1 MLNVNRN
8 DHVSAER
15 CRSVVSGLMRAI
27 PTGAQTAA
35 LAVVIAVSGGS
46 TAALAAIPTCGK
58 TAKSDQIWKDM
69 IRAAK
74 KEGVL
79 SIAASGRRNY
89 TAVYDHFSKK
99 FGIKTVISYGGGRQH
114 ATRMLAER
122 SGGVYAVDVG
132 HVGGNTVNRRLIPNG
147 AVAPIADYLVAPQ
160 VTNTSCWY
168 GNRHWFIDQ
177 FQKYSFVHSADF
189 TTKFSMFI
197 NKEKVTKAD
206 LKALKSPYDIFTKR
220 WKKKIVALSPLQGQ
234 SGNSYFRYALLPSF
248 GDKWMKQFVQGGF
261 VEFQARSKLI
271 EDGLAR
277 GKYHLA
283 IFPYSRP
290 LRKMQKQ
297 GLPVKRVW
305 QEFEGVDGIMSGGAT
320 AQAVQVYDR
329 APHPNAAKL
338 FVNWLLSQEGQTFI
352 HDNIKTGS
360 DPRNSNRIDVPKT
373 NVDANTQP
381 KKGVKYYPIDLLP
394 KYQKQRKGVMKKI
407 QDWYRAS
414 HK

>member
-1 MLNVNRN
+1 MLKMNGNEHALARWDLGAV
-8 DHVSAER
+8 D
-15 CRSVVSGLMRAI
+15 VVVRAF
-27 PTGAQTAA
+27 PQGARMTA
-35 LAVVIAVSGGS
+35 LAVALVVAGGA

-58 TAKSDQIWKDM
+58 AAQSDQIWKDM
-69 IRAAK
+69 IAAAK

-79 SIAASGRRNY
+79 SVAASGRRNY
-89 TAVYDHFSKK
+89 TKVYDHFSKK
-99 FGIKTVISYGGGRQH
+99 FGIKMVISYGGGRQH
-114 ATRMLAER
+114 ATRILAER
-122 SGGVYAVDVG
+122 SGGIYAVDVG

-177 FQKYSFVHSADF
+177 HQKYSFVHSSDF
-189 TTKFSMFI
+189 TTKFAMFI
-197 NKEKVTKAD
+197 NTKKVSKAD
-206 LKALKSPYDIFTKR
+206 LKALKSPYDIFTDR
-220 WKKKIVALSPLQGQ
+220 WKKKIVALSPLEGQ
-234 SGNSYFRYALLPSF
+234 SGNSYFRYGILPSF
-248 GDKWMKQFVQGGF
+248 GPKWMKKFIQGGY
-261 VEFQARSKLI
+261 VEFHARSKLI

-290 LRKMQKQ
+290 LTKMRKQ

-305 QEFEGVDGIMSGGAT
+305 QKFENVDGIMTGGAT
-320 AQAVQVYDR
+320 AQAVHVYDR

-352 HDNIKTGS
+352 HDNVRGGS
-360 DPRNSNRIDVPKT
+360 DPRNSNRVDVPKT
-373 NVDANTQP
+373 NVDPETLP
-381 KKGVKYYPIDLLP
+381 KKGTNYYPIDLLP
-394 KYQKQRKGVMKKI
+394 KYQKQRKQVMKQI
-407 QDWYRAS
+407 QDWYKAS